1 MKSKIADPASPL
13 VEPLLQEH
21 ISSAWCDGKFSALL
35 FVLIASSFAVLL
47 SSLSCTLDM
56 GGQQPAAMELSAQSS
71 NHTADLMSYIRKKN
85 DLKSPPGSM
94 QGALKAL
101 KDGGVDL
108 NDKKYVLGIDIG
120 GSGIKGGLVDTSNGT
135 MITERFRMDT
145 IHPATPK
152 SVADQVKT
160 IVSEFNWKG
169 PVGCGIPAVVQQGVV
184 RTAANIDRGWIGTDG
199 EALMS
204 EVTGCKVRLIND
216 ADAAGLVE
224 VRFGAG
230 RDAAG
235 KVLMVTL
242 GTGIGTAFFNEGK
255 LFPNA
260 EWGHLIINGSE
271 AESLASDRARQQ
283 GDLDWPVWAARVD
296 HVLHTYCDLLW
307 PDLIILSGGVSK
319 KSEHYLH
326 LLTQRVPVVTAK
338 LSNVAG
344 IVGAAIWGSER

>member
-1 MKSKIADPASPL
+1 MAGPSLAL
-13 VEPLLQEH
+13 VEPLLQED
-21 ISSAWCDGKFSALL
+21 SSAQCNRKVLTFL
-35 FVLIASSFAVLL
+35 FVLSALCFTVLL
-47 SSLSCTLDM
+47 SPLPRTLDKD
-56 GGQQPAAMELSAQSS
+56 GQHLVTTELSAQSS
-71 NHTADLMSYIRKKN
+71 NHTADLMSYIKKKN

-94 QGALKAL
+94 QGTLKAL
-101 KDGGVDL
+101 KDSGVDL
-108 NDKKYVLGIDIG
+108 SDKKFVLGIDIG
-120 GSGIKGGLVDTSNGT
+120 GSGIKGGIVDTSNGS

-145 IHPATPK
+145 IHPATPE

-160 IVSEFNWKG
+160 IVSEFNWQG

-184 RTAANIDRGWIGTDG
+184 RTAANIDHGWIGTDG
-199 EALMS
+199 EALLS
-204 EVTGCKVRLIND
+204 KVSGCKVRLIND

-230 RDAAG
+230 RNAPG

-271 AESLASDRARQQ
+271 AESLASDRARQTE
-283 GDLDWPVWAARVD
+283 DLDWPVWAARVD
-296 HVLHTYCDLLW
+296 HVLHTYCNLLW
-307 PDLIILSGGVSK
+307 PDLIIISGGVSK
-319 KSEHYLH
+319 KSEFYLH
-326 LLTQRVPVVTAK
+326 LLTQRVPVVTAE